1 VKPAL
6 RPTAASAPLALEP
19 EARARVRDALR
30 ALDARGQLVLVL
42 LLYERLTAA
51 EAAQALGL
59 TTREVQRAY
68 RAALAEMARAASGR
82 AARTTRAR
90 SRGTATRT
98 TPKVAARAANAAETR
113 IRRAS

>member
-1 VKPAL
+1 MKPTTRSA
-6 RPTAASAPLALEP
+6 AASAPLALEP

-59 TTREVQRAY
+59 TTREVERAY
-68 RAALAEMARAASGR
+68 RAALAVMARAVSGR
-82 AARTTRAR
+82 ATRSTRTRPRAA
-90 SRGTATRT
+90 GTRT
-98 TPKVAARAANAAETR
+98 TARVPARAAVSVPSR

>member
-1 VKPAL
+1 MKSTPRPA
-6 RPTAASAPLALEP
+6 AASAPLALEP

-59 TTREVQRAY
+59 TTREVERAY
-68 RAALAEMARAASGR
+68 RAALDQMARAASGR
-82 AARTTRAR
+82 ATRATKARTRVA
-90 SRGTATRT
+90 STRT
-98 TPKVAARAANAAETR
+98 TTRIPARAASAAESR

>member
-1 VKPAL
+1 MKPAP
-6 RPTAASAPLALEP
+6 RPTPAPAPIPLEP
-19 EARARVRDALR
+19 GARARVRDALR

-59 TTREVQRAY
+59 TTREVERAY
-68 RAALAEMARAASGR
+68 RAALDEMARAVSGR
-82 AARTTRAR
+82 PTRTTK
-90 SRGTATRT
+90 SRTRTTATRST
-98 TPKVAARAANAAETR
+98 ARVPARAAAAAPSR

>member
-1 VKPAL
+1 MKSMPRSA
-6 RPTAASAPLALEP
+6 AASAPLALEP

-59 TTREVQRAY
+59 TTREVERAY
-68 RAALAEMARAASGR
+68 RTALAGMARAAGGR
-82 AARTTRAR
+82 ATRPAKRRTRSAGAPTTTR
-90 SRGTATRT
+90 
-98 TPKVAARAANAAETR
+98 VAARAAASAESR
-113 IRRAS
+113 IRKAS